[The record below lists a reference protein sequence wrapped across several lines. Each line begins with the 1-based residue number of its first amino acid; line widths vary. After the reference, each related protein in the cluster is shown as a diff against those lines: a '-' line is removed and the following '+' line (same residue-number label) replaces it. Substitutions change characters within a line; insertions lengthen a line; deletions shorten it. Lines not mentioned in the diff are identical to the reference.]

1 MKRATLTITKTA
13 SRRLAGLLFGALL
26 LSWASLVQAGT
37 LKNIDTNALSGG
49 GLEVRLT
56 FDGGVPDV
64 KGYSIEKPARIALDL
79 LGATSAIKEK
89 RQNLGSGNARSVTI
103 VEAKDRTRLIFNL
116 DKLTGYSTSV
126 DGNALVVKL
135 GDDQVA
141 SNDAS
146 KAQAPNSP
154 GEAAITGVDFRRGD
168 NGEGRVIV
176 KLSKPSI
183 PVDVQ
188 EDGGVIT
195 ARFVGAGVPDDLLRK
210 LDVTDFATPVKMVD
224 TKISDGS
231 AVITIKPTGNWEYLA
246 YQADN
251 EFSINVKPVSKAE
264 ADSKKKDAFKYTGEK
279 LSLNFQDIEV
289 RSVLQLIADFTGL
302 NLVASD
308 TVKGRITLRLQNVPW
323 DQALDLILKT
333 KGLDKRKVG
342 NVLLVA
348 PADEIAARE
357 QLELESQKKIEAL
370 APLRT
375 QYVSI
380 NYAKASDLKELI
392 SSAGGKNGSLL
403 SERGSVV
410 VDERT
415 NTLIIQDTQPKLQEI
430 AGLIKK
436 LDVPVKQVL
445 IEARVVVAT
454 NDLSNEFGVR
464 WGGLGYDGK
473 SLIQNGRTYGVSGR
487 LQSLRDLHYTNVD
500 GALYGAGDFKGVPG
514 TPTNPGQV
522 AFGPDKYKFKKPND
536 SGQGED
542 MMVDLGVD
550 SSNAS
555 RFAVGFTSLTSGL
568 IELELSAM
576 EAEGHG
582 ELVATPKVLTADQ
595 QPAVIASGQQ
605 VPFQV
610 ATSSGA
616 TSIDFVKA
624 ELRLEVTPHI
634 TPDGNIVMS
643 LKVNNDSF
651 TGNSIAMNTN
661 RVETSV
667 LVNDGETVVLGGI
680 FQQQKTD
687 SVTKTPFLGDLPWI
701 GTLFRKKVKRD
712 NKQELL
718 IFITPRVMKDAVAN
732 R

>member
-1 MKRATLTITKTA
+1 M
-13 SRRLAGLLFGALL
+13 
-26 LSWASLVQAGT
+26 
-37 LKNIDTNALSGG
+37 
-49 GLEVRLT
+49 EVRLK
-56 FDGGVPDV
+56 FEGGVPEV
-64 KGYSIEKPARIALDL
+64 KGYSIEQPARIALDL
-79 LGATSAIKEK
+79 VGADSDIAGK

-116 DKLTGYSTSV
+116 ESLTGYSTRTEG
-126 DGNALVVKL
+126 DDLVVLLGNDQVDKQNQATQ
-135 GDDQVA
+135 GDDY
-141 SNDAS
+141 S
-146 KAQAPNSP
+146 
-154 GEAAITGVDFRRGD
+154 GEAAVTGVDFRRGD
-168 NGEGRVIV
+168 SGEGRVII
-176 KLSKPSI
+176 KLSEPSI
-183 PVDVQ
+183 PVDVK
-188 EDGGVIT
+188 EEGGKIV
-195 ARFVGAGVPDDLLRK
+195 ARFVGAGVPNELVRK
-210 LDVTDFATPVKMVD
+210 LDVTDFATPVKMVE
-224 TKISDGS
+224 TQSANGS
-231 AVITIKPTGNWEYLA
+231 TMVVIEPTGVWEYLA

-264 ADSKKKDAFKYTGEK
+264 AARKKKDAFEYTGEK

-308 TVKGRITLRLQNVPW
+308 TVDGRITLRLQNVPW
-323 DQALDLILKT
+323 DQALELILKT
-333 KGLDKRKVG
+333 KGLDKRQVG

-375 QYVSI
+375 QYINI
-380 NYAKASDLKELI
+380 NYANASELKSLI
-392 SSAGGKNGSLL
+392 SNAGGKGEALVSG
-403 SERGSVV
+403 RGSVV
-410 VDERT
+410 VDQRT
-415 NTLIIQDTQPKLQEI
+415 NTLIVQDTQAKLEEI
-430 AGLIKK
+430 RELIDQ
-436 LDVPVKQVL
+436 LDVPVQQVL

-454 NDLSNEFGVR
+454 NDVTDEFGVR
-464 WGGLGYDGK
+464 WGGLGFDTE
-473 SLIQNGRTYGVSGR
+473 SMLEDGRTYGVSGR
-487 LQSLRDLHYTNVD
+487 LQSLRNLHQTNID
-500 GALYGAGDFKGVPG
+500 ATIAYPTPG
-514 TPTNPGQV
+514 TGHPDDV
-522 AFGPDKYKFKKPND
+522 EFGPDDFEFEETEND
-536 SGQGED
+536 D
-542 MMVDLGVD
+542 DLIVDLGVD
-550 SSNAS
+550 SANAS
-555 RFAVGFTSLTSGL
+555 RFAVGFTSLASGL
-568 IELELSAM
+568 IELELSAL

-605 VPFQV
+605 VPFEV

-616 TSIDFVKA
+616 TSIDFVEA

-634 TPDGNIVMS
+634 TPDGNIIMT

-651 TGNSIAMNTN
+651 SSDGSAAINTN

-680 FQQQKTD
+680 FQQEKIN

-701 GTLFRKKVKRD
+701 AALFRKTVNRD

-718 IFITPRVMKDAVAN
+718 IFITPRLMKDALAN

>member
-1 MKRATLTITKTA
+1 MKCATLKIKKSA
-13 SRRLAGLLFGALL
+13 SRRLAGFLVAGALSVL
-26 LSWASLVQAGT
+26 NTVAMAGT
-37 LKNIDTNALSGG
+37 LQSIEANSLSGDSM
-49 GLEVRLT
+49 EVRLR
-56 FDGGVPDV
+56 FEGGVPEV

-79 LGATSAIKEK
+79 INADSDVSGK
-89 RQNLGSGNARSVTI
+89 RQNLGAGNARSVTI

-116 DKLTGYSTSV
+116 ESLTGYSTSV
-126 DGNALVVKL
+126 DGSDLVVVL
-135 GDDQVA
+135 GDEEANTAMSA
-141 SNDAS
+141 SGDVKASGDAVVR
-146 KAQAPNSP
+146 
-154 GEAAITGVDFRRGD
+154 GVDFRRGTS
-168 NGEGRVIV
+168 GEGRVIV
-176 KLSKPSI
+176 KLSKSSI

-188 EDGGVIT
+188 EEGGKII
-195 ARFVGAGVPDDLLRK
+195 ARFVGAGVDNDQVRK
-210 LDVTDFATPVKMVD
+210 LDVTDFATPVRMIETASV
-224 TKISDGS
+224 DGS
-231 AVITIKPTGNWEYLA
+231 VQITIEPTGSWEYLA

-251 EFSINVKPVSKAE
+251 EFSINVKPVSKADAE
-264 ADSKKKDAFKYTGEK
+264 RKKKEAFAYTGEK

-308 TVKGRITLRLQNVPW
+308 TVSGRITLRLQNVPW
-323 DQALDLILKT
+323 DQALELILKT
-333 KGLDKRKVG
+333 KGLDKRQVG

-375 QYVSI
+375 EYVSI
-380 NYAKASDLKELI
+380 NYANASELKTLI
-392 SSAGGKNGSLL
+392 SSAGGKAASLL
-403 SERGSVV
+403 SNRGSVV
-410 VDERT
+410 VDQRT
-415 NTLIIQDTQPKLQEI
+415 NTLIVQDTQAKLAEI
-430 AGLIKK
+430 RDLISE
-436 LDVPVKQVL
+436 LDIPVQQVL

-454 NDLSNEFGVR
+454 NDLSDEFGVR
-464 WGGLGYDGK
+464 WGGLGYDNESIINDGE
-473 SLIQNGRTYGVSGR
+473 SALFSGR
-487 LQSLRDLHYTNVD
+487 LQSIRDLHGTNLETEID
-500 GALYGAGDFKGVPG
+500 PTTGEIDQDFIIPAAD
-514 TPTNPGQV
+514 NS
-522 AFGPDKYKFKKPND
+522 DD
-536 SGQGED
+536 LL
-542 MMVDLGVD
+542 VDLGVD
-550 SSNAS
+550 SASAS

-568 IELELSAM
+568 IELELSAL

-605 VPFQV
+605 VPFEV

-616 TSIDFVKA
+616 TSIDFVEA

-634 TPDGNIVMS
+634 TPDGNIIMT

-651 TGNSIAMNTN
+651 SSDGSAAINTN

-680 FQQQKTD
+680 FQQEKIN

-701 GTLFRKKVKRD
+701 GNLFRNTVKRD

-718 IFITPRVMKDAVAN
+718 IFITPRLMKDALAN